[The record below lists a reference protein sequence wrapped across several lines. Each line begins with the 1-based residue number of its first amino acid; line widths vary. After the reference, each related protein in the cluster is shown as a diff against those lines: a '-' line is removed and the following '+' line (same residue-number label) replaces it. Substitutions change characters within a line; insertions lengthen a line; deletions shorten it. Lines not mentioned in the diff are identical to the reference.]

1 MLPLRYLLNI
11 SSEQRKQGFHSK
23 AEPIV
28 NSLSKQQIN
37 GPSEVILFLYIINS
51 EHIGAH
57 WGAGQSWG
65 QRQYAQDQG
74 DYMLQIEEMDEK

>member
-23 AEPIV
+23 AEPIL

-57 WGAGQSWG
+57 WGAGQRCG
-65 QRQYAQDQG
+65 QRQYTQDQE
-74 DYMLQIEEMDEK
+74 DYVMEIEEMDEK